1 MPSGDTRRTRRLR
14 AKVAEQRRS
23 FWDRLFG
30 TNNRSGRQDKVLEY
44 VIHRIED
51 GANLREVMQEEYV
64 RRNASADEVQSILE
78 NPRLIQAAGEQLRE
92 DFSSGKLDPRQK
104 RP

>member
-1 MPSGDTRRTRRLR
+1 MS
-14 AKVAEQRRS
+14 EQKRS

-51 GANLREVMQEEYV
+51 GANLREVLQEEYV
-64 RRNASADEVQSILE
+64 RRNATTEEVQSILE
-78 NPRLIQAAGEQLRE
+78 NPRLIEASGEQLRE

-104 RP
+104 

>member
-1 MPSGDTRRTRRLR
+1 MTE
-14 AKVAEQRRS
+14 KRRS

-51 GANLREVMQEEYV
+51 GANLREVLQEEYV
-64 RRNASADEVQSILE
+64 RRNATTEEVQRILE
-78 NPRLIQAAGEQLRE
+78 NPRLIEAAGEQLRE
-92 DFSSGKLDPRQK
+92 DFSSGKLDPHQG

>member
-1 MPSGDTRRTRRLR
+1 MTFSYQEGKRRLR
-14 AKVAEQRRS
+14 ATVAEKRRS

-30 TNNRSGRQDKVLEY
+30 TNNRSGRQEKVLEY

-51 GANLREVMQEEYV
+51 GANLREVLQEEYI
-64 RRNASADEVQSILE
+64 RRNTTAEEVQRILE
-78 NPRLIQAAGEQLRE
+78 NPRLIEAAGEQLRE

>member
-1 MPSGDTRRTRRLR
+1 M
-14 AKVAEQRRS
+14 AEKRRS

-51 GANLREVMQEEYV
+51 GANLREVLQEEYV
-64 RRNASADEVQSILE
+64 RRNATTEEVQRILE
-78 NPRLIQAAGEQLRE
+78 NPRLIEAAGEQLRV
-92 DFSSGKLDPRQK
+92 DFSSGKLDPHQR

>member
-1 MPSGDTRRTRRLR
+1 M
-14 AKVAEQRRS
+14 AEKRRS

-44 VIHRIED
+44 VIHRIEN
-51 GANLREVMQEEYV
+51 GANLREVLQEEYV
-64 RRNASADEVQSILE
+64 RRNATTEEVQRILE
-78 NPRLIQAAGEQLRE
+78 NPRLIEAAGEQLRE
-92 DFSSGKLDPRQK
+92 DFSSGKLDPHQR

>member
-1 MPSGDTRRTRRLR
+1 MS
-14 AKVAEQRRS
+14 EQKRS

-51 GANLREVMQEEYV
+51 GANLREVLQEEYV
-64 RRNASADEVQSILE
+64 RRNATTEEVQRILE
-78 NPRLIQAAGEQLRE
+78 NPRLIEAAGEQLRE
-92 DFSSGKLDPRQK
+92 DFSSGKLDPHQG

>member
-1 MPSGDTRRTRRLR
+1 MTAKLAEKRRT
-14 AKVAEQRRS
+14 

-51 GANLREVMQEEYV
+51 GANLREVLQEEYV
-64 RRNASADEVQSILE
+64 RRNATTEEVQRILE
-78 NPRLIQAAGEQLRE
+78 NPRLIEAAGEQLRE
-92 DFSSGKLDPRQK
+92 DFSSGKLDPHQG